1 MYALYN
7 NIRTKNK
14 ITKITKIDINTRLNN
29 SNTKCAFHTIKLE
42 NE

>member
-1 MYALYN
+1 MDQKQN
-7 NIRTKNK
+7 HQNHQ
-14 ITKITKIDINTRLNN
+14 IDINTRLNN